1 MLPERGGKQQL
12 QQLSQ
17 KVPVNKKQ
25 ASSVLESEG
34 PRTAPKGTNHPAWLE
49 PATSRSPIRA
59 SRRPPPHPPTS
70 PHTTGRPRSRSKPRH
85 RLTKPLAHA
94 EIALQRQLRAPPK
107 LALYPL
113 PALAPRCTHH
123 EQPCSQASGGEQP
136 SLPPPRRGATAPSSP
151 PSPVISRL
159 ICAPQ

>member
-1 MLPERGGKQQL
+1 M

-34 PRTAPKGTNHPAWLE
+34 PRTAPKGTNHQPRSASPLPAALSVH
-49 PATSRSPIRA
+49 PATLRRTRRRRRTPQAGHVAAASPATASRSRW
-59 SRRPPPHPPTS
+59 RT
-70 PHTTGRPRSRSKPRH
+70 PRSRCSDSC
-85 RLTKPLAHA
+85 
-94 EIALQRQLRAPPK
+94 RAPPK

-123 EQPCSQASGGEQP
+123 DQPCSQASGGEQP